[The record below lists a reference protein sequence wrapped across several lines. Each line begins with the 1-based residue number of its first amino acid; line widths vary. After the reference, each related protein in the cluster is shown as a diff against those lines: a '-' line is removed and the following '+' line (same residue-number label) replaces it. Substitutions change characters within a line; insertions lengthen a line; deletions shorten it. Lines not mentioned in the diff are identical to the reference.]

1 MFALQA
7 DGLSELA
14 FLDFLAY
21 MPLFLGIH
29 GSIMQNPLSGK

>member
-21 MPLFLGIH
+21 MPLFLDIH